1 MGIQKKCNMKI
12 KLISFFVFFLS
23 IIHVRADEGMWIPLL
38 LEKMNESDMQQMGL
52 KLSAEDIYS
61 INKSSLK
68 DAICLFGGGCTA
80 EVVSEQGL
88 IFTNHHCGHSA
99 IQQHSSLEHNYLEDG
114 FWANSFEE
122 ELPNPSLSVTFLIR
136 MEDVTT
142 KVLEGVLPSMTEKER
157 KDIIYNNIEKI
168 EEESVKNTFYKAS
181 IKPFYYGN
189 EYYLFI
195 TETFNDVRLVGTPPD
210 AIGGFGGDTDNWM
223 WPRHTGD
230 FSVFRI
236 YADKNNQPAA
246 YSKENIPYKPKK
258 SLPIS
263 IKGVKENDFTMVYGY
278 PGTTKQYL
286 TSHAVNLAGN
296 IQNPVK
302 INIRNQKLEIMDAA
316 MENDPLIKIQ
326 YASKQAGIA
335 NAWKKWTGESK
346 GLKKMDAIQVKENLE
361 KKFMEWANTDASRKI
376 KYGKLLETFKSVY
389 TEMTPIL
396 LANDYFG
403 EAGASLEMI
412 RYAWGFNNII
422 SKCKDTSITDA
433 EFFKLIE
440 QYKTNASSFF
450 KNIHIPTDKKIFIA
464 SMQIYYANVDD
475 VYKPEIF
482 HVIKTKFKG
491 DISKYAEYLYTN
503 SMMVSEEK
511 AKTLLSGLKRN
522 KTKAITEDPFFKLAK
537 SLYENYYVN
546 ILPFLSNYNEQLDS
560 LYRIYVTGLREMMPQ
575 KNFYPDA
582 NLTLRLTYGK
592 VKSYKPQDGVK
603 YNYYTTLEGMM
614 MKEDSTISDYQI
626 PEKLKELYLKKDY
639 GRYASDSTLHVAFIG
654 TNHTSGGNSGSPVL
668 NAEGKL
674 IGLNFDRAWEGTMS
688 DLMYNPDQ
696 CRNITLDIRYVLFI
710 IEKYAGATRL
720 IDELNIES

>member
-1 MGIQKKCNMKI
+1 M
-12 KLISFFVFFLS
+12 
-23 IIHVRADEGMWIPLL
+23 
-38 LEKMNESDMQQMGL
+38 ES
-52 KLSAEDIYS
+52 
-61 INKSSLK
+61 
-68 DAICLFGGGCTA
+68 
-80 EVVSEQGL
+80 
-88 IFTNHHCGHSA
+88 
-99 IQQHSSLEHNYLEDG
+99 
-114 FWANSFEE
+114 
-122 ELPNPSLSVTFLIR
+122 
-136 MEDVTT
+136 
-142 KVLEGVLPSMTEKER
+142 
-157 KDIIYNNIEKI
+157 
-168 EEESVKNTFYKAS
+168 
-181 IKPFYYGN
+181 
-189 EYYLFI
+189 
-195 TETFNDVRLVGTPPD
+195 
-210 AIGGFGGDTDNWM
+210 
-223 WPRHTGD
+223 
-230 FSVFRI
+230 
-236 YADKNNQPAA
+236 
-246 YSKENIPYKPKK
+246 
-258 SLPIS
+258 
-263 IKGVKENDFTMVYGY
+263 
-278 PGTTKQYL
+278 
-286 TSHAVNLAGN
+286 
-296 IQNPVK
+296 
-302 INIRNQKLEIMDAA
+302 
-316 MENDPLIKIQ
+316 DPLIKIQ